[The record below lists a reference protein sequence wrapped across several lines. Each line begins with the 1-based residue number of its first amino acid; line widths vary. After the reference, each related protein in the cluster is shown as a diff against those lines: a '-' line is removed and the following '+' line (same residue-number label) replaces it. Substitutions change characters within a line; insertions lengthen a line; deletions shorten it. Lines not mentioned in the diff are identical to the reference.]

1 MKKWIGILMSLVFVV
16 SLTACSGSKTDSS
29 NKPVSSSIGSTET
42 PGTMSSPSSAAK
54 DSIIE
59 DEKKD
64 SKKTIVVSI
73 LSATDFYKQAKQKYE
88 ATHPNTTIQFKEFI
102 STTNGSGV
110 MNAAEV
116 EKYIKQ
122 STTEI
127 LSGKGADLFTITTV
141 DLPIEKYIGKKAFV
155 NLDELI
161 KKDKSFVP
169 NLYYMNI
176 LDNSKVSGGL
186 YVLPTKFYLQMLF
199 GDTNA
204 IQKSGVAIDDKNWTW
219 SQFADVGKQLA
230 AKGVHD
236 YSLDMLEPENMLNS
250 LVSDNYAQ
258 LVDGANRKVNF
269 DSAVFTDLLKR
280 VKSLYDE
287 KIISAKPLPPK
298 EDTNFRLSEIY
309 SPKDYLTRLA
319 LYYKNGTVYQKPHAA
334 GQKSGI
340 AFGGLQ
346 TIAMNSNST
355 IKGTAWDF
363 MKFLLSE
370 EMQSIPQ
377 QDGFSMMKS
386 VNEKMIADL
395 ANDAKKGTI
404 DTGKGGVLQVSDKDL
419 QSMKTMISD
428 ASLPITPMNKVQTI
442 IAEEAKAYFTGQKS
456 ADDVAK
462 LIQNR
467 VTIYI
472 NE

>member
-1 MKKWIGILMSLVFVV
+1 MKKWIGILMSLVFMF
-16 SLTACSGSKTDSS
+16 LAAC
-29 NKPVSSSIGSTET
+29 NGSTPSVNSSKPLSTKIESKDSEANS
-42 PGTMSSPSSAAK
+42 SSPSTAGNEG
-54 DSIIE
+54 IIE
-59 DEKKD
+59 DENKD
-64 SKKTIVVSI
+64 SKKTIVISTLGV
-73 LSATDFYKQAKQKYE
+73 TDFYKQAKQKYE
-88 ATHPNTTIQFKEFI
+88 AIHPNTTIQLKEFE
-102 STTNGSGV
+102 TTLNEAGT
-110 MNAAEV
+110 MNAAAV

-122 STTEI
+122 TTTEV
-127 LSGKGADLFTITTV
+127 LSGKGADLFVMNTI
-141 DLPIEKYIGKKAFV
+141 DLPIEKYIAKKAFV

-161 KKDKSFVP
+161 KKDKSFDP

-176 LDNSKVSGGL
+176 LDNSKISGGL
-186 YVLPTKFYLQMLF
+186 YVLPPKFYLEVLF
-199 GDTNA
+199 GDKVAIENA
-204 IQKSGVAIDDKNWTW
+204 GVTIDDKNWTW

-230 AKGVHD
+230 DKGVHA
-236 YSLDMLEPENMLNS
+236 YSLGSVGPESMLNS

-258 LVDGANRKVNF
+258 LVDGANRKANF
-269 DSAVFTDLLKR
+269 DSTDFTELLKR

-287 KIISAKPLPPK
+287 KVISAKFLPPK
-298 EDTNFRLSEIY
+298 DTNFHLSPIY
-309 SPKDYLTRLA
+309 SPIDYLSRLA
-319 LYYKNGTVYQKPHAA
+319 IYYKNGTVYQKPHAA

-386 VNEKMIADL
+386 VIEKTMADL

-404 DTGKGGVLQVSDKDL
+404 KSEKVGVLKVSDKDL
-419 QSMKTMISD
+419 QSLKTMISD
-428 ASLPITPMNKVQTI
+428 ASLPIAPMNKVQMI
-442 IAEEAKAYFTGQKS
+442 IIEEAKAYFSGQKT
-456 ADDVAK
+456 AETVAK

-467 VTIYI
+467 VTTYI